1 MPRIQLS
8 RQVMR
13 AGTLLACFLSASGF
27 AQRTWSAD
35 IVTSSGYNSA
45 RTMRAMLLLLALLLS
60 AAAQHGLL
68 RKEAVGAFG

>member
-1 MPRIQLS
+1 MPRVLLS

-13 AGTLLACFLSASGF
+13 AGTL
-27 AQRTWSAD
+27 D